1 MQILYSHTKSFKN
14 NLLKY
19 SIRSWF
25 YLGKYLLFTFC
36 SICIAQT
43 DSDLYQ
49 LQDFE
54 TYLKEEIV
62 SQRAAGIEVL
72 INHKGKNIWHKA
84 FGYNSLKDNRILKKN
99 SIYYIQS
106 MTKPIMSVAIMQ
118 LVEQG
123 KLSLEDNAANYYP
136 ALSNIRVI
144 KDLSTGI
151 NGPTVALN
159 KPIKIKQLLT
169 HTSGLSHGLEEN
181 LFDQQLFKLM
191 YNDLFDP
198 AEYDALEERVDKLMQ
213 VPLVSQP
220 GEQWY
225 YSAAPDILALILQ
238 KITGQSINS
247 YLRKN
252 IFDPLLMNDTGY
264 NVDID
269 QQQRIMQVHF
279 NIGDGSIINS
289 PVQVPPTGN
298 TVYGGTHGLFSSTE
312 DFLKFCQMIL
322 NKGTLDGERI
332 LNEETV
338 ELMTKNH
345 IGDFIGPSRGFGLG
359 FGVLYNTEND
369 PSPANTGQLYGGGY
383 FKTYFFIDPIERL
396 IGIIMTQ
403 KVPDTD
409 EYIIALNR
417 AIYGTLN
424 F

>member
-1 MQILYSHTKSFKN
+1 MKKFLTLFFLLSFSSSFSQVEN
-14 NLLKY
+14 NLYKTN
-19 SIRSWF
+19 F
-25 YLGKYLLFTFC
+25 H
-36 SICIAQT
+36 
-43 DSDLYQ
+43 Q

-54 TYLKEEIV
+54 TYLKEEV
-62 SQRAAGIEVL
+62 KSLKAAGIEIL

-84 FGYNSLKDNRILKKN
+84 FGYSSLENNSLLKKN

-118 LVEQG
+118 LIEQG
-123 KLSLEDNAANYYP
+123 KLNLEDNAAIYYP
-136 ALSNIRVI
+136 SIANLKVI
-144 KDLSTGI
+144 NDLSEGI
-151 NGPTVALN
+151 DGSTVDVN
-159 KPIKIKQLLT
+159 NPITIKHLLT

-198 AEYDALEERVDKLMQ
+198 AEYNKLEERVDKLMQ
-213 VPLVSQP
+213 VPLIGQP

-238 KITGQSINS
+238 EITGQSIDK
-247 YLRKN
+247 YLREN
-252 IFDPLLMNDTGY
+252 IFNPLSMNDTGY
-264 NVDID
+264 NVPES
-269 QQQRIMQVHF
+269 QQHKIMKVHF
-279 NIGDGSIINS
+279 NTEDGGMIQS

-322 NKGTLDGERI
+322 NKGTLNGKRI
-332 LNEETV
+332 LKKQTV

-345 IGDFIGPSRGFGLG
+345 VGDLIGLGRGFGLG
-359 FGVLYNTEND
+359 FGVLYDTEKD
-369 PSPANTGQLYGGGY
+369 PSPANTGQVYWGGY
-383 FKTYFFIDPIERL
+383 FKTHFFIDPKESL

-403 KVPDTD
+403 KIPNTD

-417 AIYGTLN
+417 AIYSAIN